1 MFSTVP
7 LKNGPEFRDVA
18 RNVRAPLTHD
28 TRARARGVIAR
39 KRNSLESRSLGG
51 VRLTERSRGRAG
63 LRARAYMLTRHRK
76 LH

>member
-18 RNVRAPLTHD
+18 RNVRAPLTHEARA
-28 TRARARGVIAR
+28 RARARGVIAR

-51 VRLTERSRGRAG
+51 VRLTERP
-63 LRARAYMLTRHRK
+63 RARTRALTC
-76 LH
+76 